1 MYERILI
8 PTDGSEVAERAGEFA
23 AAVASR
29 LDADL
34 HVISVEAPGGDLLAE
49 DEGAAQHAVEAVAE
63 TAVEAGLDPTTEVVD
78 TRWSVHGA
86 IIGYAEEHD
95 IDCIV
100 MGTHGRTGVGRF
112 LLGSVAEQTLRE
124 SPIPVL
130 TVHEDTPVEF
140 APEKIL
146 VPTDGSDGARA
157 AVDHAIDLAKATD
170 ATLHALYVTPDGRDA
185 GTEAG
190 DESAD
195 PLEAAAERASKA
207 RLGNVETATRTGRP
221 HQAIAGYATEEEIDC
236 IVMGTHGLTG
246 LRRYLLGSVTE
257 RTVRFSP
264 VPVVSVKAPRV
275 TATVEFLDY
284 EAVEKQGWSLDDGD
298 LFEKAAEADLDGEAH
313 GILEVDQ
320 GEYVL
325 EAAEAEGYEWP
336 FHCRAGACVNCAA
349 VLVEGELEMEVDR
362 GLDETEIEE
371 ENLRLTCVA
380 TPTTEEV
387 QLVYNAKGLDSLRD
401 RVI

>member
-1 MYERILI
+1 MGVYERILI

-23 AAVASR
+23 VAVAQR
-29 LDADL
+29 LNADL
-34 HVISVEAPGGDLLAE
+34 HVISIEAPGGDLLAE
-49 DEGAAQHAVEAVAE
+49 GEGTAQRAVEAVAE
-63 TAVEAGLDPTTEVVD
+63 IAAEAGLDPTTQVID

-86 IIGYAEEHD
+86 IIGYADEHE

-100 MGTHGRTGVGRF
+100 MGTQGRTGVGRF

-130 TVHEDTPVEF
+130 TVHEDTPVAF
-140 APEKIL
+140 DPDRIL

-157 AVDHAIDLAKATD
+157 AADHAIDLAKATD
-170 ATLHALYVTPDGRDA
+170 ATLHALYVTPDGGDA
-185 GTEAG
+185 QSGDSTAPVEAV
-190 DESAD
+190 
-195 PLEAAAERASKA
+195 AERASKA
-207 RLGNVETATRTGRP
+207 RLPNVETATRTGRP

-236 IVMGTHGLTG
+236 IVMGTHGRTG

-275 TATVEFLDY
+275 TATVEFLDHDVI
-284 EAVEKQGWSLDDGD
+284 EEHGWSLDDER
-298 LFEKAAEADLDGEAH
+298 LFEKAAEADLDGETH
-313 GILEVDQ
+313 GTLEVGQ

-362 GLDETEIEE
+362 GLSEAEIEA

-380 TPTTEEV
+380 TPTTDEV
-387 QLVYNAKGLDSLRD
+387 RLVYNAKGLDSLRD